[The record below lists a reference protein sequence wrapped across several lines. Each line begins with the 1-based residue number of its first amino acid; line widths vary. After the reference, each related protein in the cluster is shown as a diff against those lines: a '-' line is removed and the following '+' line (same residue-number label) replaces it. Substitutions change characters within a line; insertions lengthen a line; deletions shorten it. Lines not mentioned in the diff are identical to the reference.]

1 MVEGDAGEP
10 DARRDFVADRIARLH
25 PILAGDDR
33 RPATRR
39 LVDVDAVEGEAE
51 RGDGRRSRPRP
62 AGAKEGIQA
71 PEQRPAFGG
80 RGDGGGGRLP
90 RACSDARRSGTGGD
104 SAGGDGGG

>member
-33 RPATRR
+33 RPPTRR
-39 LVDVDAVEGEAE
+39 LVDVDAIEGEAE
-51 RGDGRRSRPRP
+51 RGDGRRRRPLP
-62 AGAKEGIQA
+62 AGAKEGIEA

-80 RGDGGGGRLP
+80 RSEEHTSELQSLMRIPYAVFCLKK
-90 RACSDARRSGTGGD
+90 
-104 SAGGDGGG
+104 